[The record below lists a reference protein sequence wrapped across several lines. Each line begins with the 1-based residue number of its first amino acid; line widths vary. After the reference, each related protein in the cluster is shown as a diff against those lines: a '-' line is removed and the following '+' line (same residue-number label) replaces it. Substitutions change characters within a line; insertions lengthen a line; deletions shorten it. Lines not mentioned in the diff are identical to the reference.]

1 MLRFKHKS
9 VVSTFYLVPERLR
22 NKTNS
27 PMFDPKKMLK
37 NFMSVRCL
45 SCSFNQFV
53 SHRVTLTKQS
63 QGQKEDQSRHGEW
76 VGRESRVSVTLHFK

>member
-22 NKTNS
+22 NKANS

-37 NFMSVRCL
+37 NFMPALCL
-45 SCSFNQFV
+45 SCS
-53 SHRVTLTKQS
+53 LQS
-63 QGQKEDQSRHGEW
+63 VCFPQSEVNKRESGTEKGSVQAW
-76 VGRESRVSVTLHFK
+76 GVGRERK

>member
-22 NKTNS
+22 NKANS

-37 NFMSVRCL
+37 NF
-45 SCSFNQFV
+45 
-53 SHRVTLTKQS
+53 
-63 QGQKEDQSRHGEW
+63 
-76 VGRESRVSVTLHFK
+76 